1 VIPLRY
7 NMRSLMVRR
16 TTSLMAMLG
25 VALVVL
31 VLFILTGFIAG
42 LQSTVMAAASRGVWI
57 VLSRGVTSEP
67 ASYLTREQFNI
78 IRTRGE
84 IAEDSSGK
92 GLISPEFVTGFFA
105 DPDKPYAQNQFT
117 FLRGVYPI
125 AYSVHPNFR
134 VVSGRLPNPGQS
146 EMVVGRKLAARAPN
160 LVPGRQ
166 IHFGRRMWKIVGIF
180 SDQNSARESEVW
192 TDLDVL
198 EQDVRYAHG
207 FASLRVVLRP
217 GMEESFKHALS
228 NDSRL
233 VADAEPETE
242 FYSRESEFADQLRGF
257 GLLIV
262 LILGI
267 GASFGGMNTMYAA
280 VARRVREI
288 GVLRTLGFSR
298 RTVMLSFILES
309 MMLALA
315 GGVVGEAL
323 GVLVAVSTGLD
334 SRLMNVGM
342 FIFSFNLTAG
352 AFGPP
357 LIAAAVIGAVGGLLP
372 ALRAARMTVTESI
385 RAV

>member
-1 VIPLRY
+1 
-7 NMRSLMVRR
+7 
-16 TTSLMAMLG
+16 
-25 VALVVL
+25 
-31 VLFILTGFIAG
+31 
-42 LQSTVMAAASRGVWI
+42 
-57 VLSRGVTSEP
+57 
-67 ASYLTREQFNI
+67 
-78 IRTRGE
+78 
-84 IAEDSSGK
+84 
-92 GLISPEFVTGFFA
+92 
-105 DPDKPYAQNQFT
+105 
-117 FLRGVYPI
+117 
-125 AYSVHPNFR
+125 
-134 VVSGRLPNPGQS
+134 
-146 EMVVGRKLAARAPN
+146 
-160 LVPGRQ
+160 
-166 IHFGRRMWKIVGIF
+166 
-180 SDQNSARESEVW
+180 
-192 TDLDVL
+192 
-198 EQDVRYAHG
+198 
-207 FASLRVVLRP
+207 
-217 GMEESFKHALS
+217 MEESFKHALS

-233 VADAEPETE
+233 VADAEPEVE

-298 RTVMLSFILES
+298 RTVMLSFVLES

-323 GVLVAVSTGLD
+323 GVLIAVSTGLD

-342 FIFSFNLTAG
+342 FIFSFNLTVG

-357 LIAAAVIGAVGGLLP
+357 LIAAAVIGAASGLLP